1 MFRQLAQGL
10 IPFIGDL
17 SRTDDSK
24 IPAETVGF
32 NGHKSAQNMVDCSS
46 LRFTRKLTIGLGP
59 FQSSNDSLGSWTT
72 TMAANSSRF
81 VDVAVTTEHQ
91 IVRNGDEYDHRGTPL
106 VIPFSVENNIVF
118 VKRED
123 GRELSVYDSVNKFC
137 REHGQVYGPSCARQV
152 LMATHRANIDQ
163 IGAAQILTR
172 KHGPDP
178 AKVDFLID
186 SSSPESWS

>member
-32 NGHKSAQNMVDCSS
+32 NGHKSAQNM
-46 LRFTRKLTIGLGP
+46 
-59 FQSSNDSLGSWTT
+59 SSNDSLGSWTT